1 MTEKRLN
8 ILVISRLFDPLHT
21 LAKVHTTT
29 CTVAHNKVGSFQ
41 FGFLLGRTQEKML
54 QIKILL

>member
-21 LAKVHTTT
+21 LAKVHGSDG
-29 CTVAHNKVGSFQ
+29 VG
-41 FGFLLGRTQEKML
+41 
-54 QIKILL
+54 